1 MTTSLGVH
9 GAHLDPA
16 ACLVT
21 RALIR
26 HALATLAAAGQRPPP
41 GTAAVVAALDPAADA
56 AFDAATS
63 PLSPSVSSGGGP
75 WLGGAECSWDT
86 TASVAERLGVSRR
99 QVNRLVAA
107 GVLRG
112 VGGGRGAVQRID
124 PDSVAAYERSRSRGP
139 HADT

>member
-26 HALATLAAAGQRPPP
+26 HALATLAASGQRPPP

-86 TASVAERLGVSRR
+86 ATVADRLGVSRR
-99 QVNRLVAA
+99 QVNRLVAG

-112 VGGGRGAVQRID
+112 VGTGRGAVQRID
-124 PDSVAAYERSRSRGP
+124 PESVAAYERSRRGR